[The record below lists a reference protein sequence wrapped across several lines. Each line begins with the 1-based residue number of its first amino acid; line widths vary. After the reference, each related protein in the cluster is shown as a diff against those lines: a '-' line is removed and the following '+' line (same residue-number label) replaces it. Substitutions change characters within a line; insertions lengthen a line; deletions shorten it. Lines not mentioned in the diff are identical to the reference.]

1 MDVRYILEVKSKGFA
16 DGLCDRVR
24 EMKDTRMTSR
34 FLATVARRMIGSTSY
49 QNGETGVG
57 GRCESQWNGEELR
70 VPL

>member
-1 MDVRYILEVKSKGFA
+1 MDVRYILEVKSKGFV
-16 DGLCDRVR
+16 DGLCDGVT
-24 EMKDTRMTSR
+24 EMEDTRMTSR

-57 GRCESQWNGEELR
+57 VCKNQWNGEELR